1 MKAVLISINPLWC
14 ELIGNGEKT
23 VEVRKNR
30 PKLKTPFKVF
40 IYCTKAKTDG
50 EYLWTTKSTTIGK
63 MADVANGKVI
73 GEFICDKITEE
84 LPSPR
89 YKKLLNGSCLDNN
102 TLLNYGKFGT
112 LYGWHISNLR
122 LYDTLKE
129 LKEFYKKCKGGCGN
143 VCKHWRYVRVNADEY
158 DMDCDCDGLI
168 PITKPP
174 QSWCY
179 VEYYGAKMSNEG
191 GIRQ

>member
-1 MKAVLISINPLWC
+1 
-14 ELIGNGEKT
+14 
-23 VEVRKNR
+23 
-30 PKLKTPFKVF
+30 
-40 IYCTKAKTDG
+40 
-50 EYLWTTKSTTIGK
+50 

-73 GEFICDKITEE
+73 CEFICDKITEE